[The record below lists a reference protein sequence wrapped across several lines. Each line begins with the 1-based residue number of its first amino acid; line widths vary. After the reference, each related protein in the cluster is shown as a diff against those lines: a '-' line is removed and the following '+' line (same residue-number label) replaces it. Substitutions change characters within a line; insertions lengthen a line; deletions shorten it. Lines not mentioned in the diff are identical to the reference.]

1 MPPHNLAF
9 IDPGM
14 RLTPFLC
21 AAATEL
27 PAGVR
32 PVFYARRPKP
42 RSILRRCGHE
52 PAPQRLYWMRHS
64 WIGRNNGAAGSGK
77 HAPDIDPDALMAG
90 LRLTRDRSAVAT
102 ASPAYR
108 AVEHSVRELLDRTA
122 PDGLF
127 CWNGSG
133 LAAGIA
139 TQLARQQGIPIA
151 FGENGYLPGT
161 MQLDPIGVN
170 AAASFGPAH
179 TDLGEILALAW
190 TDRERETLH
199 RLLDGY
205 RRGERIAPQVPR
217 PRGLGASPLAYV
229 HQALLDLR
237 NREPRRHANRLVPRP
252 PGPLPERF
260 VFFPLQ
266 VCQDSQLTVHSPVYG
281 NRLDDAI
288 ADLVAALAEA
298 APDTRLVVKLHPA
311 DRHKTDYD
319 PVIRRFPEVTWLDG
333 GDVRRILPAAAAV
346 VTVNSTVGLEAL
358 VFERPVIVLGNA
370 AYGFDGLVHRVTD
383 RAQVPA
389 ALAQALHQAPD
400 PETVF
405 SYLLF
410 LYFKAFTHAHPGDY
424 STASKQHFCRRLVQ
438 TLGLAEPTD

>member
-1 MPPHNLAF
+1 MPSRTLAF

-21 AAATEL
+21 AASAEL
-27 PAGVR
+27 PGWVR

-42 RSILRRCGHE
+42 RSILHKCGHA
-52 PAPQRLYWMRHS
+52 PAPEHLASLRP
-64 WIGRNNGAAGSGK
+64 GRNSAPARR

-90 LRLTRDRSAVAT
+90 LRLSRDRDAVVT

-108 AVEHSVRELLDRTA
+108 AVEHSVRDFLERAA

-139 TQLARQQGIPIA
+139 AQIAQHQGIPVA

-179 TDLGEILALAW
+179 MDLGQILALRW
-190 TDRERETLH
+190 TDAERDTLA
-199 RLLDGY
+199 RLLAAY
-205 RRGERIAPQVPR
+205 RRGERTAVRVPR
-217 PRGLGASPLAYV
+217 PPGLRASPLAYLI
-229 HQALLDLR
+229 QAWLDLKGR
-237 NREPRRHANRLVPRP
+237 TPRRRVNRLVPP
-252 PGPLPERF
+252 APTALPERF

-266 VCQDSQLTVHSPVYG
+266 VRQDSQLTVHSPVYG
-281 NRLDDAI
+281 ARLDEAI
-288 ADLVAALAEA
+288 ADLTAALDAV
-298 APDTRLVVKLHPA
+298 APETRLVVKLHPA

-319 PVIRRFPEVTWLDG
+319 PVIRRFPQVWWLDG
-333 GDVRRILPAAAAV
+333 GDVRRILPGAAAV
-346 VTVNSTVGLEAL
+346 VTVNSTVGVEAL

-370 AYGFDGLVHRVTD
+370 AYGFDGLVQLVRERT
-383 RAQVPA
+383 ALPA
-389 ALAQALHQAPD
+389 ALAQALRNPPD
-400 PETVF
+400 AETTF

-410 LYFKAFTHAHPGDY
+410 LYFKAFTHAHPGDF
-424 STASKQHFCRRLVQ
+424 SAASKSHFCERLVT
-438 TLGLAEPTD
+438 TLGLAEPAS